1 MSNSAAS
8 PASSVPSTPLN
19 PNAIEFQFKSEDDAD
34 NASGRLLLPT
44 NRVAKKPVGR
54 SDDADR
60 HVRNR
65 TDSGDSRRR
74 ESGAHPTIVK
84 LEAQHFCYIR
94 HQSSNSQRCEVGP
107 ATIKLTADE
116 TLAKPPTP
124 FIVIPPDHFCVIR
137 NPVRRDTFGSVLAG
151 EDGRPKYRYGD
162 KDVRMH
168 GYGPF
173 AVYPA
178 EQVVEPVQR
187 MQDVPADSA
196 LQLRALR
203 AFLDKSAHL
212 TVPTWRVAND
222 TWLFMGPAQYLPH
235 AEAEVVGLVQ
245 PIVVDQNT
253 ALEMRARSDFMD
265 TRNGVLRSQ
274 GERWLL
280 RTPGPFLPSEEEEVV
295 QVVKGHGLTITEA
308 LHMRARADLTDAFG
322 VQHPA
327 GDEWLVTTRNRIVYI
342 PDLMEEVVRTVQ
354 PTELSSTQY
363 CVLLDT
369 LKQGGQSTTSRKVV
383 LGEKKFFVQPNQ
395 QLAVPPRERLT
406 IGADE
411 ALEMEVVEDFL
422 DKNATAMA
430 VRSTNQS
437 VAQFTLLTGLI
448 AYLVAQP
455 TSSFSSLSTIILLLG
470 ILLLVASLF
479 LPRAK
484 PGPQPRAKGTSYLVH
499 GPLAEYVP
507 LPQTSV
513 RAKKRAL
520 LRVESLNYYGLYWSS
535 S

>member
-1 MSNSAAS
+1 
-8 PASSVPSTPLN
+8 
-19 PNAIEFQFKSEDDAD
+19 
-34 NASGRLLLPT
+34 
-44 NRVAKKPVGR
+44 
-54 SDDADR
+54 
-60 HVRNR
+60 
-65 TDSGDSRRR
+65 
-74 ESGAHPTIVK
+74 
-84 LEAQHFCYIR
+84 
-94 HQSSNSQRCEVGP
+94 
-107 ATIKLTADE
+107 
-116 TLAKPPTP
+116 
-124 FIVIPPDHFCVIR
+124 
-137 NPVRRDTFGSVLAG
+137 
-151 EDGRPKYRYGD
+151 
-162 KDVRMH
+162 
-168 GYGPF
+168 
-173 AVYPA
+173 
-178 EQVVEPVQR
+178 
-187 MQDVPADSA
+187 
-196 LQLRALR
+196 
-203 AFLDKSAHL
+203 
-212 TVPTWRVAND
+212 
-222 TWLFMGPAQYLPH
+222 
-235 AEAEVVGLVQ
+235 
-245 PIVVDQNT
+245 
-253 ALEMRARSDFMD
+253 MD